1 MSVHDL
7 KLPFRRRSSFYVKNF
22 CPDFRFDSIASIPV
36 EWLKKQQVERV
47 ILDVD
52 NTLLPRDEVQL
63 DADVLNWLQ
72 LLRKNEIEI
81 VLLSNNGGERLR
93 KISEAAQIEA
103 VSWAVKPM
111 PWGFKRALKRFGRQQ
126 GKVLVIG
133 DQLLTDV
140 LGAKRMGFTVL
151 WVRSLQGKEFPMTR
165 ITRQIEK
172 MLVRRLDA
180 QLIAG
185 GKKMKVALIQME
197 IAEKNTPG
205 NIVHGLTYCR
215 SCC

>member
-1 MSVHDL
+1 ML
-7 KLPFRRRSSFYVKNF
+7 KIF

-63 DADVLNWLQ
+63 DAGVLNWLE

-93 KISEAAQIEA
+93 KISEDAQIEA

-111 PWGFKRALKRFGRQQ
+111 LGGLKELLN
-126 GKVLVIG
+126 VLVG
-133 DQLLTDV
+133 SRV
-140 LGAKRMGFTVL
+140 K
-151 WVRSLQGKEFPMTR
+151 
-165 ITRQIEK
+165 
-172 MLVRRLDA
+172 
-180 QLIAG
+180 
-185 GKKMKVALIQME
+185 
-197 IAEKNTPG
+197 
-205 NIVHGLTYCR
+205 C
-215 SCC
+215 

>member
-1 MSVHDL
+1 
-7 KLPFRRRSSFYVKNF
+7 
-22 CPDFRFDSIASIPV
+22 
-36 EWLKKQQVERV
+36 
-47 ILDVD
+47 
-52 NTLLPRDEVQL
+52 
-63 DADVLNWLQ
+63 
-72 LLRKNEIEI
+72 
-81 VLLSNNGGERLR
+81 
-93 KISEAAQIEA
+93 
-103 VSWAVKPM
+103 M

-180 QLIAG
+180 Q
-185 GKKMKVALIQME
+185 
-197 IAEKNTPG
+197 
-205 NIVHGLTYCR
+205 GLLPEER
-215 SCC
+215 K

>member
-1 MSVHDL
+1 ML
-7 KLPFRRRSSFYVKNF
+7 KIF

-63 DADVLNWLQ
+63 DADVLNWLE

-93 KISEAAQIEA
+93 KIREDAQIEA

-111 PWGFKRALKRFGRQQ
+111 PWGSWLTASDNCSLDSKRWLPGARVLPWLTNTSSLK
-126 GKVLVIG
+126 V
-133 DQLLTDV
+133 
-140 LGAKRMGFTVL
+140 
-151 WVRSLQGKEFPMTR
+151 S
-165 ITRQIEK
+165 
-172 MLVRRLDA
+172 
-180 QLIAG
+180 
-185 GKKMKVALIQME
+185 
-197 IAEKNTPG
+197 
-205 NIVHGLTYCR
+205 
-215 SCC
+215 

>member
-1 MSVHDL
+1 ML
-7 KLPFRRRSSFYVKNF
+7 KIF

-36 EWLKKQQVERV
+36 EWLKKQQVE
-47 ILDVD
+47 
-52 NTLLPRDEVQL
+52 
-63 DADVLNWLQ
+63 
-72 LLRKNEIEI
+72 
-81 VLLSNNGGERLR
+81 
-93 KISEAAQIEA
+93 
-103 VSWAVKPM
+103 SWAVKPM

-180 QLIAG
+180 Q
-185 GKKMKVALIQME
+185 
-197 IAEKNTPG
+197 
-205 NIVHGLTYCR
+205 GLLPEER
-215 SCC
+215 K

>member
-1 MSVHDL
+1 ML
-7 KLPFRRRSSFYVKNF
+7 KIF

-81 VLLSNNGGERLR
+81 ERLR

-180 QLIAG
+180 Q
-185 GKKMKVALIQME
+185 
-197 IAEKNTPG
+197 
-205 NIVHGLTYCR
+205 GLLPEDR
-215 SCC
+215 K

>member
-1 MSVHDL
+1 ML
-7 KLPFRRRSSFYVKNF
+7 KIF

-133 DQLLTDV
+133 DQLLSCV
-140 LGAKRMGFTVL
+140 LGAKRVGLLCFGY
-151 WVRSLQGKEFPMTR
+151 VRYRGRNFQ
-165 ITRQIEK
+165 
-172 MLVRRLDA
+172 
-180 QLIAG
+180 
-185 GKKMKVALIQME
+185 
-197 IAEKNTPG
+197 
-205 NIVHGLTYCR
+205 
-215 SCC
+215 

>member
-1 MSVHDL
+1 ML
-7 KLPFRRRSSFYVKNF
+7 KIF

-52 NTLLPRDEVQL
+52 NT
-63 DADVLNWLQ
+63 
-72 LLRKNEIEI
+72 
-81 VLLSNNGGERLR
+81 LLSNNGGERLR

-140 LGAKRMGFTVL
+140 LGAKRMGFTAL

-180 QLIAG
+180 Q
-185 GKKMKVALIQME
+185 
-197 IAEKNTPG
+197 
-205 NIVHGLTYCR
+205 GLLPEER
-215 SCC
+215 K

>member
-1 MSVHDL
+1 MSCI
-7 KLPFRRRSSFYVKNF
+7 NF
-22 CPDFRFDSIASIPV
+22 LFEC
-36 EWLKKQQVERV
+36 RV

-52 NTLLPRDEVQL
+52 NTLLPRDEVQP
-63 DADVLNWLQ
+63 DADALKWLE

-93 KISEAAQIEA
+93 KISEAAKAEA
-103 VSWAVKPM
+103 VSWAAKPM

-140 LGAKRMGFTVL
+140 LGAKRMGFAVL
-151 WVRSLQGKEFPMTR
+151 WVRSLHGKEFPITR

-180 QLIAG
+180 Q
-185 GKKMKVALIQME
+185 
-197 IAEKNTPG
+197 
-205 NIVHGLTYCR
+205 GLLPEER
-215 SCC
+215 K

>member
-7 KLPFRRRSSFYVKNF
+7 KLPFRRRKSFYVKNF

-63 DADVLNWLQ
+63 DADVLNWLE

-111 PWGFKRALKRFGRQQ
+111 PWGFKELLKAF
-126 GKVLVIG
+126 
-133 DQLLTDV
+133 
-140 LGAKRMGFTVL
+140 
-151 WVRSLQGKEFPMTR
+151 W
-165 ITRQIEK
+165 
-172 MLVRRLDA
+172 
-180 QLIAG
+180 
-185 GKKMKVALIQME
+185 
-197 IAEKNTPG
+197 
-205 NIVHGLTYCR
+205 
-215 SCC
+215 

>member
-1 MSVHDL
+1 ML
-7 KLPFRRRSSFYVKNF
+7 KIF

-63 DADVLNWLQ
+63 DADVLNWLE

-93 KISEAAQIEA
+93 KISEDAQIEA
-103 VSWAVKPM
+103 VSWAVK
-111 PWGFKRALKRFGRQQ
+111 GFKRALKRFGRQQ

-180 QLIAG
+180 Q
-185 GKKMKVALIQME
+185 
-197 IAEKNTPG
+197 
-205 NIVHGLTYCR
+205 GLLPEER
-215 SCC
+215 K

>member
-1 MSVHDL
+1 ML
-7 KLPFRRRSSFYVKNF
+7 KMF
-22 CPDFRFDSIASIPV
+22 CPDFRFDSIAAIPV
-36 EWLKKQQVERV
+36 DWLKKQRVERV

-52 NTLLPRDEVQL
+52 NTLLPRDAVQPEE
-63 DADVLNWLQ
+63 AVLNWLES
-72 LLRKNEIEI
+72 LRKSDIEI

-93 KISEAAQIEA
+93 KISAAAQAEA
-103 VSWAVKPM
+103 VSWAAKPM

-126 GKVLVIG
+126 GKVMVIG

-151 WVRSLQGKEFPMTR
+151 WVRSLQGKEFPVTR

-180 QLIAG
+180 Q
-185 GKKMKVALIQME
+185 
-197 IAEKNTPG
+197 
-205 NIVHGLTYCR
+205 GLLPEER
-215 SCC
+215 K